1 MMISAK
7 AEATFSLP
15 FQLHQRHAL
24 PRELEA
30 DLSVSVRGL
39 ELGLIGGRRESA
51 RVFEEA
57 DLIGG
62 GLLRRAEGLP
72 GDEGV

>member
-1 MMISAK
+1 M
-7 AEATFSLP
+7 
-15 FQLHQRHAL
+15 

-30 DLSVSVRGL
+30 DLGVSVRGL
-39 ELGLIGGRRESA
+39 ELGFIGGWSESA
-51 RVFEEA
+51 GFFQQA

-62 GLLRRAEGLP
+62 GLLWGAKGLP